1 MTSLITGASGFIG
14 SSLTNR
20 FSKNNQPYVAINSD
34 DGDLSNIKI
43 ESIID
48 EKQYSNLIHLA
59 ARTFVPSSWESPE
72 TFINENISSTLNVL
86 RFSRENQIPVIFLSA
101 YIYGPQEHLPINE
114 DAKINI
120 SNPYAVSK
128 YLSEELCKYF
138 SSQYKMDITILRP
151 FNIYGPKQKSQ
162 FLIPEII
169 QQIKNGN
176 TVVVN
181 SLSPKRDYLYIDD
194 LIDAILLSSLNQS
207 GFQVYNVGFGQSI
220 SVLNL
225 LKKIENILGYDLE
238 IIEREII
245 RENEID
251 DVIADIS
258 SIRNSIGWEPKT
270 RLSVGLKKILEFDKL
285 C

>member
-14 SSLTNR
+14 SSLINR
-20 FSKNNQPYVAINSD
+20 LDENNQPYVAITSAH
-34 DGDLSNIKI
+34 GDLSKVEI
-43 ESIID
+43 ESITD
-48 EKQYSNLIHLA
+48 ERRCSNLIHLA

-72 TFINENISSTLNVL
+72 SFINENLASTLNVL
-86 RFSRENQIPVIFLSA
+86 KFCRKNQIPIIFLSA
-101 YIYGPQEHLPINE
+101 YIYGPQEFLPIRE

-138 SSQYKMDITILRP
+138 SNQYQMDITILRP
-151 FNIYGPKQKSQ
+151 FNIYGPEQKSQ

-169 QQIKNGN
+169 QQLKKSN
-176 TVVVN
+176 TIVVN

-194 LIDAILLSSLNQS
+194 LIDAILLSALKQS
-207 GFQVYNVGFGQSI
+207 GLQIYNVGYGESI
-220 SVLNL
+220 SVLDL
-225 LKKIENILGYDLE
+225 LKMIENILECNLE

-245 RENEID
+245 RENEIY

-258 SIRNSIGWEPKT
+258 SISNTIGWEPKT
-270 RLSVGLKKILEFDKL
+270 KLSDGLRKILELNKL